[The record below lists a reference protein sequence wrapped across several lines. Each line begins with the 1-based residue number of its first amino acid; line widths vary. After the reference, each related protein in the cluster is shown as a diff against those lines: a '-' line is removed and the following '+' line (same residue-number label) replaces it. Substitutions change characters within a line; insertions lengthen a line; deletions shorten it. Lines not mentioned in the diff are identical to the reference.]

1 MPDIKIV
8 KSNGRTIMI
17 SLPESIL
24 FASGEARVRP
34 EALPF
39 LKALAQIL
47 IEMDRHVE
55 SSAIRTMS
63 RSERLSSR
71 RTGNCRPYAPS

>member
-1 MPDIKIV
+1 
-8 KSNGRTIMI
+8 MI

-39 LKALAQIL
+39 LKSLAQIL
-47 IEMDRHVE
+47 IEMDRHVR
-55 SSAIRTMS
+55 SLAIRITS
-63 RSERLSSR
+63 RSERLNSH
-71 RTGNCRPYAPS
+71 RTGNCRPCAQ